1 MDLISVIIPMY
12 NSEKFIGK
20 LLNCIKLQT
29 YSNLEIIVVDDG
41 SGDKSLDIAKEFAIQ
56 DSRITVIS
64 SEHAGVGNAR
74 NKGIERANGQYITFL
89 DSDDYIEDDM
99 YEKLI
104 GKIRELN
111 VPVLRCNFVKE
122 DINGNKLMCP
132 NNLLDIADKELKEN
146 EIKTKLLQYIFE
158 DKLPTYMPIILAK
171 TELIKNKIKFNTDI
185 SFMEDLI
192 FFLELVLSAKS
203 IFFYDY
209 KCYHYVI
216 NSNSSTKSRNRFLY
230 NCYDSVKVIHIL
242 EKILKKHDVDNAIY
256 PKINYI
262 YLSIFIKYLARIFD
276 KNDEYTISYNQMV
289 EMIKETEIGNIIKK
303 SDLSDCQN
311 ENIRIMANYIE
322 KEQYEKVYT
331 YAKSINL

>member
-1 MDLISVIIPMY
+1 M
-12 NSEKFIGK
+12 
-20 LLNCIKLQT
+20 
-29 YSNLEIIVVDDG
+29 
-41 SGDKSLDIAKEFAIQ
+41 
-56 DSRITVIS
+56 
-64 SEHAGVGNAR
+64 
-74 NKGIERANGQYITFL
+74 
-89 DSDDYIEDDM
+89 
-99 YEKLI
+99 
-104 GKIRELN
+104 
-111 VPVLRCNFVKE
+111 
-122 DINGNKLMCP
+122 
-132 NNLLDIADKELKEN
+132 
-146 EIKTKLLQYIFE
+146 
-158 DKLPTYMPIILAK
+158 
-171 TELIKNKIKFNTDI
+171 
-185 SFMEDLI
+185 
-192 FFLELVLSAKS
+192 
-203 IFFYDY
+203 
-209 KCYHYVI
+209 I

-289 EMIKETEIGNIIKK
+289 KMIKETEIGNIIKK